1 MSIRASR
8 ERVCLTSVCPLFN
21 TPSEKMIQRGRD
33 DAYAC
38 PYVMAY
44 ERKKP
49 KATVAGARAPSPHQY
64 SRRRLATL
72 MDAARM
78 RGRVGGLGMA
88 AREHGAARCMRRP
101 VAFRLSACA
110 SRARVRYEY
119 RCLVCVDIVGRGS
132 IVVLCSARVVRRAN
146 RDRLSLPSARYGSYI
161 YCSAREKR

>member
-1 MSIRASR
+1 MKMCRLDVPLDFASSWLTTNRANAASNVAPVLQKRVSIRASR

-78 RGRVGGLGMA
+78 RGRVGGLGIA

-110 SRARVRYEY
+110 SRVRVRYE
-119 RCLVCVDIVGRGS
+119 
-132 IVVLCSARVVRRAN
+132 
-146 RDRLSLPSARYGSYI
+146 
-161 YCSAREKR
+161 

>member
-1 MSIRASR
+1 MHAHMSW
-8 ERVCLTSVCPLFN
+8 LMK
-21 TPSEKMIQRGRD
+21 EKKT
-33 DAYAC
+33 
-38 PYVMAY
+38 
-44 ERKKP
+44 E
-49 KATVAGARAPSPHQY
+49 ATVAGARAPSPQQFTAEAPRAD
-64 SRRRLATL
+64 SPRGL
-72 MDAARM
+72 DAAGM
-78 RGRVGGLGMA
+78 RGRVGGLGIA

-110 SRARVRYEY
+110 SRVRVRYGY